1 MHKITF
7 TIFFVIIFFNAIGQS
22 SPGDQILGEWIN
34 EEKDT
39 RIEIYK
45 SGTHYAGKLIW
56 ALNLMEAD
64 GQTPRKD
71 VNNTDEKLRTRNLSN
86 IDLLHDFV
94 FSEGIWDD
102 GKMYDPKSGKTY
114 NCLMKLR
121 SEKLEIRGY
130 VGIPLL
136 GRTTYWERV
145 L

>member
-1 MHKITF
+1 MYKIAF
-7 TIFFVIIFFNAIGQS
+7 TIFLAFIFCNVIGQS
-22 SPGDQILGEWIN
+22 SPGDQILGEWVN

-39 RIEIYK
+39 RIEVYK
-45 SGTHYAGKLIW
+45 NGTQYAGRLIW

-64 GQTPRKD
+64 GQTLRKD
-71 VNNTDEKLRTRNLSN
+71 VNNTEEKLRNRSVAN
-86 IDLLHDFV
+86 IDLLHGFI

-114 NCLMKLR
+114 NCLLKLR
-121 SEKLEIRGY
+121 NDKLEIRGY

>member
-1 MHKITF
+1 MTKITF
-7 TIFFVIIFFNAIGQS
+7 TIFFVFIFFTSFAQNGAA
-22 SPGDQILGEWIN
+22 DKILGEWVN

-45 SGTHYAGKLIW
+45 TGNQYAGKLVW
-56 ALNLMEAD
+56 SLDLLEAD
-64 GQTPRKD
+64 GLTPKKD
-71 VNNTDEKLRTRNLSN
+71 VNNTNEKLRTRSMLN
-86 IDLLHDFV
+86 IDLLKNFI
-94 FSEGIWDD
+94 FSDGLWDE

-114 NCLMKLR
+114 NCLIKLR
-121 SEKLEIRGY
+121 NEKMEVRGY